1 MGEMS
6 LLITGAGGFIG
17 RATVAEARR
26 RGLPVR
32 ALIRGSRPVDW
43 ERDPGITLVR
53 ADLSQ
58 PGAQTALREAAE
70 GVGAV
75 LHCAAHLGADPGRHA
90 ADTVDATERLLS
102 ALDPAAP
109 PRLVL
114 VSTIAVYRTAALEPG
129 ATVTEATPLDDVS
142 DPRDAY
148 VGAKLAQEQLCLRHA
163 AATGAELWLLR
174 PGIVFGAAR
183 LWNAHLGIKAGPGL
197 IGCGSGGELPLVHVD
212 RVAEAL
218 VSAALT
224 PAPEPR
230 ALNLLDDDRPDR
242 KRFLRALE
250 RQTGWPRLV
259 LPLPFAIWQAVSGT
273 LSPLENRLP
282 GLLRAPALKARLMPL
297 SYPND
302 QLRKRLKPRAQ
313 PRFEQ
318 LLARAVREGAA

>member
-1 MGEMS
+1 MGEMTV
-6 LLITGAGGFIG
+6 LITGAGGFIG

-26 RGLPVR
+26 RGLAVR
-32 ALIRGSRPVDW
+32 AVIRGSRPVDW
-43 ERDPGITLVR
+43 ERDPEITLVR
-53 ADLSQ
+53 ADLSE
-58 PGAQTALREAAE
+58 PGAEVVLREAAV

-75 LHCAAHLGADPGRHA
+75 LHCAAHLGADPRRHA
-90 ADTVDATERLLS
+90 TDTVEATERLLA
-102 ALDPAAP
+102 ALDPDAP
-109 PRLVL
+109 PRIVL
-114 VSTIAVYRTAALEPG
+114 VSTIAVYRTSALDPG
-129 ATVTEATPLDDVS
+129 ADVTESTALDDGS
-142 DPRDAY
+142 APRDAY
-148 VGAKLAQEQLCLRHA
+148 VGAKLAQEQLCRSHA
-163 AATGAELWLLR
+163 TASGSELWLLR

-183 LWNAHLGIKAGPGL
+183 LWNAHLGIKAGPVL

-224 PAPEPR
+224 PTPEPG

-242 KRFLRALE
+242 ERFLRALE

-273 LSPLENRLP
+273 LSPIESRLP
-282 GLLRAPALKARLMPL
+282 GLLRGPALKARLMPL